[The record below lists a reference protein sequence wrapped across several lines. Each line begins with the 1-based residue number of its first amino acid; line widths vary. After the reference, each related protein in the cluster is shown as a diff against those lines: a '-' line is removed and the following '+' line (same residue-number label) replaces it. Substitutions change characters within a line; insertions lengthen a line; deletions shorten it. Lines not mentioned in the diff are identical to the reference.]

1 MSIMKILLLQSV
13 FFSLFLVSFTV
24 LAATSKSKL
33 PREEVKALKEIAK
46 KLGKKD
52 WDFNKDPCSGEGN
65 WSNAITVKGFESS
78 VACDCSF
85 NNNSTCHITSIALK
99 AQNISANVPP
109 EFAQLRH
116 LKHLDLSRNY
126 LNGSIPSQWASL
138 RLLDLSLM
146 GNHLSGPFPKV
157 VTRITTLRNLSIEGN
172 KFSGTIP
179 PEIGDMVHM
188 EKLVLSSNEFTGALP
203 ATLAKLTNLT
213 DLRIS
218 DNNFTGKIPKF
229 IGNWTKIE
237 KLHIQ
242 GCALEGPIPSAI
254 SSLTSLI
261 DLRIS
266 DLKIGQSGF
275 PPLDSLESMKV
286 LILRKCLIHGEI
298 PDYIGDMKKL
308 KTLDL
313 SFNSL
318 SGEIPSS
325 FADLSKVDFMYL
337 TGNKLT
343 GPVPGWILSRNKNVD
358 VSYNNFTWET
368 SAPFEC
374 PRGSVNLVESYS
386 ALGQESNRIH
396 PCLKRNFPCSE
407 LNRQQYA
414 MHINCGGKDVNVTIK
429 NKTKSTTYDAD
440 LEPRGASMY
449 YSRHNW
455 AFSSTGNF
463 MDNDVDSDVYI
474 DTNVSALNNVEA
486 SELELYTTART
497 SPLSL
502 TYYGQCLTNGSYT
515 VRLHFAEIIFTN
527 DTSFNSLGERI
538 FDVYLQ
544 ENLVLKDFNIAKE
557 AGGPGKP
564 IVKTFTAIVTSN
576 TLKIHFYWAG
586 KGTTGIPVRGVYGP
600 LISAISVDPNFPLPL
615 PARLPGP
622 AAQKSKLHVG
632 ILAGI
637 IAGSVFLVF
646 LIIGIL
652 YKTGCLAEKVSA
664 DRELKGLDLQA
675 GLFTLRQIKA
685 ATKNF
690 DPANKIGEGGFGS
703 VYKGLLSDGTVIAV
717 KQLSAKSK
725 QGTREFLNEIGMIS
739 AVQHPNLVKLYG
751 CCIQGN
757 QLLLVYEY
765 MENNCVSR
773 ALFGKGPISKMKLDW
788 STRKKICLGIARGLA
803 YLHEESSLK
812 IVHRDIKTSNILLD
826 KDFNPKISDFGLAKL
841 HEDDTTHISTR
852 IAGTVGYMAPEYAMR
867 GYLTS
872 KADIYSYGV
881 VALEI
886 VSGKSN
892 TNYRPTEDCVYLLD
906 WAYVLQERGNIL
918 ELVDPDLG
926 SDYSSQEA
934 IVLLNV
940 ALLCTN
946 ASPTLRPIMSQVVSM
961 LQGQTLVQ
969 DVLSDTGMSTRGSGF
984 RSMRSHFWQTQ
995 SLTDG
1000 TGTDST
1006 VSIGDAEQT
1015 GILQRVE
1022 PNASDNNNNNI
1033 PSVIPA

>member
-1 MSIMKILLLQSV
+1 MSIMKILFLQS
-13 FFSLFLVSFTV
+13 FSFSLFLVFFTV
-24 LAATSKSKL
+24 LAVTSKSKL
-33 PREEVKALKEIAK
+33 PQEEVKALKVIAK
-46 KLGKKD
+46 KFGKRD

-65 WSNAITVKGFESS
+65 WSTAITVKGFESS

-99 AQNISANVPP
+99 AQNISATIPP

-116 LKHLDLSRNY
+116 LKYLDLSRNY
-126 LNGSIPSQWASL
+126 LNGSIPFQWASL
-138 RLLDLSLM
+138 RLLELSFM
-146 GNHLSGPFPKV
+146 GNHLSGRFPKV
-157 VTRITTLRNLSIEGN
+157 LTRITTLRNLSIEGN

-179 PEIGDMVHM
+179 PEIGNLVHM
-188 EKLVLSSNEFTGALP
+188 EKLVLSSNKLTGALP

-213 DLRIS
+213 DLRIN

-229 IGNWTKIE
+229 ISSWTKIE
-237 KLHIQ
+237 KLV
-242 GCALEGPIPSAI
+242 
-254 SSLTSLI
+254 
-261 DLRIS
+261 LRN
-266 DLKIGQSGF
+266 
-275 PPLDSLESMKV
+275 
-286 LILRKCLIHGEI
+286 CLIHGEM
-298 PDYIGDMKKL
+298 PEYIGEMKKL

-325 FADLSKVDFMYL
+325 FVHLSKVDFIYL
-337 TGNKLT
+337 TANKLT
-343 GPVPGWILSRNKNVD
+343 GLVPGWILNRNKNID
-358 VSYNNFTWET
+358 VSNNNFTWET
-368 SAPFEC
+368 SPFEC
-374 PRGSVNLVESYS
+374 PRGNQNLVESYS
-386 ALGQESNRIH
+386 ALGQESNKTH
-396 PCLKRNFPCSE
+396 PCLKQNFPCSE
-407 LNRQQYA
+407 PIDRQQYS
-414 MHINCGGKDVNVTIK
+414 MYINCGGKEVTIK
-429 NKTKSTTYDAD
+429 DGTKYTNYEAD

-463 MDNDVDSDVYI
+463 MDNDVESDVYI
-474 DTNVSALNNVEA
+474 NTNISALQNVKA
-486 SELELYTTART
+486 PELELYTTARI

-502 TYYGQCLTNGSYT
+502 TYYGQCLMNGNYT
-515 VRLHFAEIIFTN
+515 VKLHFAEIIFTN

-544 ENLVLKDFNIAKE
+544 ENLVLKDFNIANE
-557 AGGPGKP
+557 AGGPGKA
-564 IVKTFTAIVTSN
+564 IVKTFTVNVTSH

-586 KGTTGIPVRGVYGP
+586 KGTTGIPFRGVYGP
-600 LISAISVDPNFPLPL
+600 LISAISVVNNFPPPL
-615 PARLPGP
+615 PARLPANLP
-622 AAQKSKLHVG
+622 AAEKSKIHVG

-637 IAGSVFLVF
+637 IAGSLFLVL

-652 YKTGCLAEKVSA
+652 YKGGCLGENVST
-664 DRELKGLDLQA
+664 DKELKGLDLQA

-773 ALFGKGPISKMKLDW
+773 VLFGKGLIGKMKLDW

-886 VSGKSN
+886 ISGKSN

-906 WAYVLQERGNIL
+906 WAYVLQERGSIL

-969 DVLSDTGMSTRGSGF
+969 DVLSDPGISTSGSGF
-984 RSMRSHFWQTQ
+984 RSTRSHFWQTQ
-995 SLTDG
+995 SLTNG
-1000 TGTDST
+1000 TLTDST
-1006 VSIGDAEQT
+1006 LSTGIAEEI

-1022 PNASDNNNNNI
+1022 PNVSN
-1033 PSVIPA
+1033 S

>member
-1 MSIMKILLLQSV
+1 MSIMLLKSIFSSSFFLV
-13 FFSLFLVSFTV
+13 FFTV
-24 LAATSKSKL
+24 HCLAASNSKSKL
-33 PREEVKALKEIAK
+33 HPAEVKALKEIAK
-46 KLGKKD
+46 KLGKRD
-52 WDFNKDPCSGEGN
+52 WDFDKDPCSGEGN
-65 WSNAITVKGFESS
+65 WSVAVTVKGLESS

-116 LKHLDLSRNY
+116 LKQLDLSRNY

-138 RLLDLSLM
+138 RLLGLSVM

-157 VTRITTLRNLSIEGN
+157 LTKIPTLRNLSIEGN
-172 KFSGTIP
+172 RFSGSIP
-179 PEIGDMVHM
+179 PEIGNLVHM

-203 ATLAKLTNLT
+203 PTLAKLTNLT

-229 IGNWTKIE
+229 ISNWTKIE

-242 GCALEGPIPSAI
+242 GCSLEGPIPSAI

-266 DLKIGQSGF
+266 DLKSGKSGF
-275 PPLDSLESMKV
+275 PPLDNLESMKV

-298 PDYIGDMKKL
+298 PEYIGDMKKL

-325 FADLSKVDFMYL
+325 FLHLSKVDFMYL

-343 GPVPGWILSRNKNVD
+343 GPVPEWILSRNKNVD

-368 SAPFEC
+368 TAPIEC

-386 ALGQESNRIH
+386 ALGQESNKVH
-396 PCLKRNFPCSE
+396 PCLKHDFPCSE
-407 LNRQQYA
+407 PTNKQQYSLY
-414 MHINCGGKDVNVTIK
+414 INCGGKEVSIK
-429 NKTKSTTYDAD
+429 NGTSRKTYEAD
-440 LEPRGASMY
+440 LEARGASMY

-474 DTNVSALNNVEA
+474 DTNVSALLNVKAPEV
-486 SELELYTTART
+486 ELYKTARA

-502 TYYGQCLTNGSYT
+502 TYYGQCLMNGNYT
-515 VRLHFAEIIFTN
+515 VKLHFAEIIFTN

-557 AGGPGKP
+557 AGGPGQP
-564 IVKTFTAIVTSN
+564 IVKTFTAAVTSH

-600 LISAISVDPNFPLPL
+600 LISAISVDPNFTPPL
-615 PARLPGP
+615 PA
-622 AAQKSKLHVG
+622 AQRSKIHVG
-632 ILAGI
+632 ILAGA
-637 IAGSVFLVF
+637 IAGSVFVF
-646 LIIGIL
+646 LLIIGIL
-652 YKTGCLAEKVSA
+652 YKRGCLGEKVSA
-664 DRELKGLDLQA
+664 DKELQGLDLQA

-690 DPANKIGEGGFGS
+690 DPENKIGEGGFGS

-717 KQLSAKSK
+717 KQLSSKSK
-725 QGTREFLNEIGMIS
+725 QGTREFLNEVGMIS

-773 ALFGKGPISKMKLDW
+773 ALFGKGPICKMKLDW
-788 STRKKICLGIARGLA
+788 PTRRKICLGIARGLA
-803 YLHEESSLK
+803 YLHEESSMK

-841 HEDDTTHISTR
+841 HEDDNTHISTR

-892 TNYRPTEDCVYLLD
+892 TNYRPAEDCVYLLD
-906 WAYVLQERGNIL
+906 WAYVMQERGSIL
-918 ELVDPDLG
+918 ELVDPDLC
-926 SDYSSQEA
+926 SNYSTQEA
-934 IVLLNV
+934 MVVLNV
-940 ALLCTN
+940 ALSCTN
-946 ASPTLRPIMSQVVSM
+946 ASPTLRPTMSQVVSM
-961 LQGQTLVQ
+961 LEGQTLVQ
-969 DVLSDTGMSTRGSGF
+969 DVLSDPGISTTGSGF

-995 SLTDG
+995 SLSTDG
-1000 TGTDST
+1000 TRTDST
-1006 VSIGDAEQT
+1006 ISIGDGEEN

-1022 PNASDNNNNNI
+1022 S
-1033 PSVIPA
+1033 SVLSNK

>member
-1 MSIMKILLLQSV
+1 MSIMKILFLQSLL
-13 FFSLFLVSFTV
+13 FSLFLVFFTV

-33 PREEVKALKEIAK
+33 PQEEVIALKVIAK
-46 KLGKKD
+46 KFGKKD

-65 WSNAITVKGFESS
+65 WSTAITVKGFESY

-99 AQNISANVPP
+99 AQNISANIPP

-126 LNGSIPSQWASL
+126 LNGSIPFQWASL
-138 RLLDLSLM
+138 RLLDLSFM

-157 VTRITTLRNLSIEGN
+157 LTRITTLRNLSIEGN

-179 PEIGDMVHM
+179 PEIGNLVHM
-188 EKLVLSSNEFTGALP
+188 EKLVLSSNKLTGALP

-213 DLRIS
+213 DMRIN

-229 IGNWTKIE
+229 ISSWTKIE

-242 GCALEGPIPSAI
+242 GCSLEGPIPSSI
-254 SSLTSLI
+254 SFLTSLI

-266 DLKIGQSGF
+266 DLKSGKSGF
-275 PPLDSLESMKV
+275 PPLDNLESIKILV
-286 LILRKCLIHGEI
+286 LRNCLIHGEM
-298 PDYIGDMKKL
+298 PEYIGEMKKL

-318 SGEIPSS
+318 SGEIPST
-325 FADLSKVDFMYL
+325 FVHLSKVDFIYL
-337 TGNKLT
+337 TANKLT
-343 GPVPGWILSRNKNVD
+343 GLVPGWILTRNKNID
-358 VSYNNFTWET
+358 VSTNNFTWET
-368 SAPFEC
+368 SPFEC
-374 PRGSVNLVESYS
+374 PRGNQNLVESYS
-386 ALGQESNRIH
+386 ALGQESNKIH
-396 PCLKRNFPCSE
+396 PCLKQNFPCSE
-407 LNRQQYA
+407 PIDQQQYSI
-414 MHINCGGKDVNVTIK
+414 HINCGGKEVTIK
-429 NKTKSTTYDAD
+429 NGTKYTNYEAD

-463 MDNDVDSDVYI
+463 MDNDVESDVYI
-474 DTNVSALNNVEA
+474 NTNVSALQNVKA
-486 SELELYTTART
+486 PELELYTTARI

-502 TYYGQCLTNGSYT
+502 TYYGQCLMNGNYT
-515 VRLHFAEIIFTN
+515 VKLHFAEIIFTN

-544 ENLVLKDFNIAKE
+544 EKLVLKDFNIAKE

-564 IVKTFTAIVTSN
+564 IVKTFTVNVTSH

-586 KGTTGIPVRGVYGP
+586 RGTTGIPFRGVYGP
-600 LISAISVDPNFPLPL
+600 LISAISVVNKFPPPL
-615 PARLPGP
+615 PARLPAHLP
-622 AAQKSKLHVG
+622 ADQKSKINVG

-637 IAGSVFLVF
+637 IAGSVFLVL

-652 YKTGCLAEKVSA
+652 YKGGCLGENVST

-773 ALFGKGPISKMKLDW
+773 VLFGKGPIGKMKLDW

-886 VSGKSN
+886 ISGKSN

-906 WAYVLQERGNIL
+906 WAYVLQERGSIL

-946 ASPTLRPIMSQVVSM
+946 AAPTLRPIMSQVVSM

-969 DVLSDTGMSTRGSGF
+969 DVLSDPGMSTSGSGF
-984 RSMRSHFWQTQ
+984 RSTRSHFWQTQ

-1000 TGTDST
+1000 TLTDST
-1006 VSIGDAEQT
+1006 LSTGNAEEI

-1022 PNASDNNNNNI
+1022 PNVSN
-1033 PSVIPA
+1033 S